1 MSNWPHTGLPRQLGK
16 CTEEELTAVIDAK
29 AAIPHQARGVASIE
43 RSPFLAAVAMCTA
56 DACKQGRKP
65 CPVPHACLR
74 PEPPR
79 PGRHVPSHEARANRL
94 RGLRGVVAVLGVP
107 AAVVL
112 LIGALDALM
121 RLVAPLL
128 P

>member
-16 CTEEELTAVIDAK
+16 CTEEELAALIDAR
-29 AAIPHQARGVASIE
+29 AATPHQARGVASIE
-43 RSPFLAAVAMCTA
+43 RSPFLAAVAACTA

-65 CPVPHACLR
+65 CPTPDACLR

-79 PGRHVPSHEARANRL
+79 SGRHVRPWEREGERVY
-94 RGLRGVVAVLGVP
+94 GGVAVGL
-107 AAVVL
+107 ALVVL
-112 LIGALDALM
+112 AWAFSELASF
-121 RLVAPLL
+121 VAPLL